1 MSNQFCK
8 RTRPLFENE
17 ILLCYRL
24 KKGKMI
30 KIKRKIDKAVASQ
43 IRKFLSTFD
52 KEDMKPIPEDQ
63 KVEVVHMKVR
73 TKGEF
78 DTLKARLEE
87 QGYQLTCEEFYE
99 KGVDESNFSAIILG
113 EKKIQLD
120 EKILHPPLDPKKER
134 KKELIVTIG
143 VKSVC
148 WLIFIGIL
156 WLWFF
161 IINTP
166 LNLAI
171 RDALCFW
178 FQ

>member
-1 MSNQFCK
+1 M
-8 RTRPLFENE
+8 L
-17 ILLCYRL
+17 
-24 KKGKMI
+24 
-30 KIKRKIDKAVASQ
+30 KIKRKIDKAVAGQ

-73 TKGEF
+73 TKEEF
-78 DTLKARLEE
+78 ETLKTRLEE

-99 KGVDESNFSAIILG
+99 EGVDDSNFSATILG
-113 EKKIQLD
+113 EKRIQLE
-120 EKILHPPLDPKKER
+120 EKILHPRLDPKKER
-134 KKELIVTIG
+134 KKDLIVTIG
-143 VKSVC
+143 VKSMW

-156 WLWFF
+156 WLWFY

-171 RDALCFW
+171 RDALRFW

>member
-1 MSNQFCK
+1 
-8 RTRPLFENE
+8 
-17 ILLCYRL
+17 
-24 KKGKMI
+24 MI
-30 KIKRKIDKAVASQ
+30 RIKRKIDKAVAGQ
-43 IRKFLSTFD
+43 IRKFISTFD

-73 TKGEF
+73 TKEEF
-78 DTLKARLEE
+78 ETLKANLEE

-99 KGVDESNFSAIILG
+99 ENVDDSNFSATILG
-113 EKKIQLD
+113 EKRIQLD
-120 EKILHPPLDPKKER
+120 EKVLHPPMDPKKEK
-134 KKELIVTIG
+134 KKELIITIG
-143 VKSVC
+143 VKSMW

-171 RDALCFW
+171 RDALRFW
-178 FQ
+178 FP